1 MFRFILACFIGLSIS
16 TALDA
21 QEPLIERDGDF
32 REPGVSS
39 LINMNPQYPLFHQL
53 TWGPTSLVAP
63 AVCTI
68 KLEQHL
74 NGVWI
79 DLIPPQDC
87 TVAGIFR
94 EISGRPRLLR
104 ISVTALS
111 IDGRVGVNYKGF
123 DGAGCGKSYN
133 GIISLIIGIDPAPG
147 TELIASIPALERWR
161 VLSAHFELNA
171 DSTIV
176 DRNVFFR
183 VESAGIEYFR
193 TLADGQVK
201 SNQRGIFTAS
211 ALGFVGTAGLGPSS
225 VRQPV
230 NVRTILIPI
239 QSDTFIPGGHRIRT
253 DTDGLQAGDDY
264 SAATLLVERC
274 SN

>member
-1 MFRFILACFIGLSIS
+1 MFRFILACFIGLSIP
-16 TALDA
+16 LYA

-74 NGVWI
+74 NGVWG

-87 TVAGIFR
+87 TVAGVFR
-94 EISGRPRLLR
+94 EISSRPRLLR
-104 ISVTALS
+104 MSVTALS
-111 IDGRVGVNYKGF
+111 VDGRVGANYKGF
-123 DGAGCGKSYN
+123 DGAGCGKQYN
-133 GIISLIIGIDPAPG
+133 GIISVITGSDPAPG
-147 TELIASIPALERWR
+147 TELAATVSPTERWR
-161 VLSAHFELNA
+161 VLSAHFELIT
-171 DSTIV
+171 DSTAS
-176 DRNVFFR
+176 DRNVFF
-183 VESAGIEYFR
+183 SLDFNGNEYFR
-193 TLADGQVK
+193 TLADGQVQA
-201 SNQRGIFTAS
+201 NQRGIYTAS

-225 VRQPV
+225 VRQ
-230 NVRTILIPI
+230 NTSIRTILIPI
-239 QSDTFIPGGHRIRT
+239 QQDTFIPGGHNVRT
-253 DTDGLQAGDDY
+253 VTEGLQSGDDY